1 MFNYFQL
8 TLFQVLIGMFDQKSN
23 FQSDW
28 PSALLEPSIAQMGR
42 KRDSQEPGVVLHS
55 LCINTIN

>member
-8 TLFQVLIGMFDQKSN
+8 TLFLVLIRKFDQKLY

-28 PSALLEPSIAQMGR
+28 PSALLELSKAQMGR
-42 KRDSQEPGVVLHS
+42 KCDSQEPRVVLD
-55 LCINTIN
+55 CFYV

>member
-8 TLFQVLIGMFDQKSN
+8 TLFLVLIGKFDQKSN

-28 PSALLEPSIAQMGR
+28 SSALLEPSIAKMGR
-42 KRDSQEPGVVLHS
+42 KRDSQEPRVVLDYFYV
-55 LCINTIN
+55 